1 MILKT
6 HRAAVLKLINPEQ
19 LAEAAAAHRSWVRQ
33 CEAQTPRG
41 QKMHG
46 STSRNNASMASALRW
61 RGAVLK
67 SLVAQLPSDL
77 NRKAAHDPELFLAW
91 RARCEASAAV
101 RNLPTL
107 GVDLVELSRLSDESS
122 RLAKAYRK
130 LKTSRKRSGLLFGQ
144 RGQA

>member
-19 LAEAAAAHRSWVRQ
+19 LAEAAVAHRAWVRQ

-46 STSRNNASMASALRW
+46 STSRNNASMGRALRW

-67 SLVAQLPSDL
+67 SLTAKLPCPVSAGA
-77 NRKAAHDPELFLAW
+77 KHDPELFLAW
-91 RARCEASAAV
+91 RARCEAIGTAEAA
-101 RNLPTL
+101 
-107 GVDLVELSRLSDESS
+107 ELS
-122 RLAKAYRK
+122 KAYRK
-130 LKTSRKRSGLLFGQ
+130 LRTSRKRSGLLFSQ